1 MCGGSSEQ
9 RRQYCHCSPPDHK
22 NYVETLRGT
31 ELTNLY
37 PSVAMIRGHDS
48 VLGEHKID
56 RATCLP
62 PLELDRHRGVGLG
75 VPLGD
80 LLEPVHDV
88 PGQGLRHILR
98 QLEFLLLVEKPCPV
112 LVKFGNMN

>member
-1 MCGGSSEQ
+1 M
-9 RRQYCHCSPPDHK
+9 
-22 NYVETLRGT
+22 V
-31 ELTNLY
+31 
-37 PSVAMIRGHDS
+37 RGHDS

-56 RATCLP
+56 GATCLP
-62 PLELDRHRGVGLG
+62 PLELNRHRRVGLG

-98 QLEFLLLVEKPCPV
+98 KLELLLLVEKSCAI
-112 LVKFGNMN
+112 LVKFCNVN

>member
-1 MCGGSSEQ
+1 M
-9 RRQYCHCSPPDHK
+9 D
-22 NYVETLRGT
+22 TLRGT

-37 PSVAMIRGHDS
+37 PSVAMIRRHDS